1 MNVTDAPVRNVV
13 FDMGG
18 VVLEW
23 NPEKILAD
31 FYAEA
36 TLRSALRHALFLHPD
51 WRAFNRGE
59 MEEADLLQRAALRSE
74 RPLAELAALLD
85 SMRESL
91 ATRPAT
97 LELVRELQRR
107 GIPLYCLSDMPA
119 GVYQYLRQRHDFW
132 DAFSGIVISAQV
144 RLLKPEP
151 AIYQHLLVH
160 HGLEAARTVFID
172 DLPGNVEGAR
182 ACGMRAIQFQNID
195 QVRAELLPMLG

>member
-1 MNVTDAPVRNVV
+1 MSDPLVRNVV

-31 FYAEA
+31 FYTKAP
-36 TLRSALRHALFLHPD
+36 LRSTLRHALFLHPD

-59 MEEADLLQRAALRSE
+59 MEETDLLQRVALRSE
-74 RPLAELAALLD
+74 RPLAELTGLLD

-91 ATRPAT
+91 ATKPAT
-97 LELVRELQRR
+97 LELLRSLQRR

-119 GVYQYLRQRHDFW
+119 GVYLYLRQRHDFW

-151 AIYQHLLVH
+151 AIYRHLLTH

-182 ACGMRAIQFQNID
+182 ACGMRAIQFRDID
-195 QVRAELLPMLG
+195 QVRAELMPLLG